1 MIKVLDS
8 GREVTQTRCVL
19 GLNTSAFLHPGVY
32 MSTGGQGRIYLLL
45 LLFSLEDPTFFNI
58 LSWKFVNTLA
68 SLKNLKLPK
77 NY

>member
-32 MSTGGQGRIYLLL
+32 MAIGELLGQPYEMLERGG
-45 LLFSLEDPTFFNI
+45 
-58 LSWKFVNTLA
+58 
-68 SLKNLKLPK
+68 NLTKD
-77 NY
+77 